1 MKHDTINYA
10 AVGAFVVLML
20 GLLAGA
26 LYVLTGGRGL
36 TDEYLV
42 YYGNIGGVDY
52 GTPVYH
58 EGYKIGQ
65 VSKVTA
71 LLGKKTARVRYR
83 LQLEVKRH
91 WPIRRDSVAAIAAS
105 GLLGDVSIQILQGNS
120 AERLKPGDEIRG
132 QEGTDVFSAFNELA
146 VEVKALTQ
154 GSLKPLVEQLSG
166 TLGEGVSAAMEDL
179 NHLLVSLNRSA
190 ASLEQVMGPQNQ
202 QQLAQILQRTNLA
215 ADNVQQLAAD
225 LKQSRTQVDA
235 LLVQANAILTENR
248 PDVNQSVKELRI
260 SLQAVSERI
269 DSIME
274 QLDAAS
280 RNMQEFSREIRNNPG
295 RLLSGENPKDQV
307 EGKKK

>member
-179 NHLLVSLNRSA
+179 NRLLVSLNRSA

>member
-1 MKHDTINYA
+1 MKRDNINYA

-20 GLLAGA
+20 ALLAGA
-26 LYVLTGGRGL
+26 LYVLTGGRGA

-42 YYGNIGGVDY
+42 YYGNVGGLEY

-58 EGYKIGQ
+58 GGYKIGQ
-65 VSKVTA
+65 VVGVTA

-83 LQLEVKRH
+83 VRLEVKRN
-91 WPIRRDSVAAIAAS
+91 WPIRRDSVAAIASA
-105 GLLGDVSIQILQGNS
+105 GLLGDVSVQILQGVS
-120 AERLKPGDEIRG
+120 PQRLQPGEEIKG

-154 GSLKPLVEQLSG
+154 GSLKPLVEQLNS
-166 TLGEGVSAAMEDL
+166 TLGQGVPAAVEEL
-179 NHLLVSLNRSA
+179 NRLLVSLNRSA
-190 ASLEQVMGPQNQ
+190 ASLEQVLGPQNQ
-202 QQLAQILQRTNLA
+202 QQLAQVLQRTNLA
-215 ADNVQQLAAD
+215 ADNAQQLAAE
-225 LKQSRTQVDA
+225 LKQTRSQVDA

-248 PDVNQSVKELRI
+248 PDLNQSVRELRV

-274 QLDAAS
+274 QLDATS
-280 RNMQEFSREIRNNPG
+280 RNVQEFSREIRNNPG